1 MMKLYSQKTPM
12 MEHPRKE
19 IIQYLINY
27 SKQMRVV
34 KTNKNNYIELHLN

>member
-1 MMKLYSQKTPM
+1 MMKLYTKKSPN

-27 SKQMRVV
+27 SKQLRVV
-34 KTNKNNYIELHLN
+34 KTNKNDYIELHLN